1 MIKIRFRNTVKLR
14 SPHLGRRSRCLALV
28 IQSQTLIQQMRDMKI
43 SWNVIAYHLGIS
55 VSTLRIALNQIN
67 AQKSAEK
74 QTKFNTDQSKLTLY
88 FSDEMEK
95 KHFIHCF
102 RTIQNTEW
110 SR

>member
-28 IQSQTLIQQMRDMKI
+28 IQSQCHIQQLRDMKM
-43 SWNVIAYHLGIS
+43 SWNVIANHLGIS
-55 VSTLRIALNQIN
+55 VSMLRIALNQIN

-74 QTKFNTDQSKLTLY
+74 HTKFNTTQSKLTLY
-88 FSDEMEK
+88 FSDEKEK
-95 KHFIHCF
+95 RHFIHCL

>member
-1 MIKIRFRNTVKLR
+1 MIKIIFKNTVKLKTLR
-14 SPHLGRRSRCLALV
+14 LGGRSRCLALV
-28 IQSQTLIQQMRDMKI
+28 IQSQYRIQQLRDMKM

-67 AQKSAEK
+67 AQKSAK
-74 QTKFNTDQSKLTLY
+74 KHTKSNPTLPKLTLY
-88 FSDEMEK
+88 FSDEKEK
-95 KHFIHCF
+95 RHFIHCL